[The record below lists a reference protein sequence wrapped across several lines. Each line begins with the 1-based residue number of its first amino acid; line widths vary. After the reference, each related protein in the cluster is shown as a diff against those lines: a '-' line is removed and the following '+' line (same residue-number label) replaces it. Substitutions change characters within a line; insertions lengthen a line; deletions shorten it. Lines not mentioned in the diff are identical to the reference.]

1 VTGRINLVGLVVSVL
16 LLVAVLDLVRRRRL
30 AEEYSFVWIA
40 FAAALVALSLRRDVL
55 DRAASWLDIY
65 YPPVVLLLVLILMV
79 FVASLGFSVVVS
91 RQRKQIDR
99 LIEHTAVLDAELQEL
114 RGRGTRA
121 EEVPPSSKAA
131 GERAG
136 PYRPAR

>member
-40 FAAALVALSLRRDVL
+40 FAAALVVLSLRRDVL
-55 DRAASWLDIY
+55 DRVAKWLDIY
-65 YPPVVLLLVLILMV
+65 YPPIVLLLVLTLMV

-114 RGRGTRA
+114 RGRVTRA

>member
-1 VTGRINLVGLVVSVL
+1 MTGRVDLVGLVVSVL

-40 FAAALVALSLRRDVL
+40 FAGALVALSLRRDL
-55 DRAASWLDIY
+55 LHRAAKWLDVY
-65 YPPVVLLLVLILMV
+65 YPPIVLLLVLIVMV

-91 RQRKQIDR
+91 RQRKQIER
-99 LIEHTAVLDAELQEL
+99 LIEHTAVLDAELQDL
-114 RGRGTRA
+114 RRRVPRA
-121 EEVPPSSKAA
+121 GDVAPSAE

-136 PYRPAR
+136 PYRPAV